1 MPNFDK
7 LAKSYEQGAV
17 KALQDFIRIN
27 SVYDEMTIGEGA
39 PYGLGVKKAL
49 EYFAKLGSNFGWKS
63 KVINGYCTEITVG
76 NEGPLV
82 GIYGHSDVVPVSGKW
97 THKPFGAEIKDGV
110 IYGRG
115 ACDDKG
121 PLLASLWAVKL
132 LQDEGLLKG
141 FRVKIVSGGDEERGS
156 SCLNYYFNEYKGEA
170 PRFGFTPD
178 ANWPLIYAEKGIT
191 RYDASFEG
199 ELGPVIA
206 MNGGVVV
213 NAVCDYVLV
222 TLKPDAKFV
231 KYLKEKA
238 IKCEITDNS
247 ALLMV
252 RFSGKTAHAS
262 TPEIGENAMVTCF
275 ETLGEFYKLE
285 VLSKAAKAMKDCHG
299 KSFGGYNCSKELGEA
314 TYSYGIVSYD
324 GKKLNFTIDFRYGEE
339 AKPEELIAKFQEAT
353 GLELTKKGESKLLIF
368 DKKSPLVSTLMKAY
382 KKGAHKLFA
391 KPLAIGGGTY
401 AKEAPNT
408 VAFGAEWPNH
418 PGNMHSPDEYIYI
431 EDFIKDIAIYA
442 RAIHALGTAK

>member
-1 MPNFDK
+1 MIFMI
-7 LAKSYEQGAV
+7 QIV
-17 KALQDFIRIN
+17 IFIIP
-27 SVYDEMTIGEGA
+27 T
-39 PYGLGVKKAL
+39 P
-49 EYFAKLGSNFGWKS
+49 FA
-63 KVINGYCTEITVG
+63 
-76 NEGPLV
+76 
-82 GIYGHSDVVPVSGKW
+82 H
-97 THKPFGAEIKDGV
+97 
-110 IYGRG
+110 
-115 ACDDKG
+115 
-121 PLLASLWAVKL
+121 
-132 LQDEGLLKG
+132 
-141 FRVKIVSGGDEERGS
+141 S
-156 SCLNYYFNEYKGEA
+156 SCKCYYIFT

-178 ANWPLIYAEKGIT
+178 ANWPLIYAEKGIQY
-191 RYDASFEG
+191 YDAHYEG

-231 KYLKEKA
+231 KYLKDKA

-262 TPEIGENAMVTCF
+262 TPELGENAMVTCF
-275 ETLGEFYKLE
+275 ETLGDFYKLE

-314 TYSYGIVSYD
+314 TYSYGIVNYD

-401 AKEAPNT
+401 VHNLERG
-408 VAFGAEWPNH
+408 VAFGCAVPEVDNC
-418 PGNMHSPDEYIYI
+418 MHGDDEFMEIPMLLKSTKI
-431 EDFIKDIAIYA
+431 FADAIL
-442 RAIHALGTAK
+442 RLCGG